1 MGFRLG
7 RELRLP
13 RRTFGAALPV
23 GAGAALGL
31 ILYLPAAQ
39 RQLPAIAVV
48 LASLYPALPVVLGFV
63 LLREPLT
70 ARRVIGLTGAAVAT
84 VLLTLG

>member
-1 MGFRLG
+1 MTGRLSD
-7 RELRLP
+7 LLLA
-13 RRTFGAALPV
+13 TAAALLVP
-23 GAGAALGL
+23 AGDV
-31 ILYLPAAQ
+31 IFTD
-39 RQLPAIAVV
+39 
-48 LASLYPALPVVLGFV
+48 LAWDPALPVVLGFV